1 MIYFVRSIS
10 QTYLMHLTL
19 LCGAVAKV
27 LPDHI
32 TYRPSA
38 FVPFDNVVLD
48 LHLRM
53 IKLVHICAEKM
64 ISHLTNDLFNE

>member
-1 MIYFVRSIS
+1 
-10 QTYLMHLTL
+10 MHLML

-32 TYRPSA
+32 MYRPSA
-38 FVPFDNVVLD
+38 FVPFDNVILD

-53 IKLVHICAEKM
+53 IKLVRICAKKM
-64 ISHLTNDLFNE
+64 ISHLTNDLFNK